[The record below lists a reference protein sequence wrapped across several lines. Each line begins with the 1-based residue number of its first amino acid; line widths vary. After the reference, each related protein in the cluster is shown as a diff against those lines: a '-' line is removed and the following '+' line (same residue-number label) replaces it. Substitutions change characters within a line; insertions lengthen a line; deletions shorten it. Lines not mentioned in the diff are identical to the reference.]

1 MQQEGG
7 SWSLMIRQSVILMKS
22 EQMQGQILKR
32 AGKKKKKKE
41 EVDSTKTL
49 DGSLELLEQLALC
62 N

>member
-7 SWSLMIRQSVILMKS
+7 SWYLMIRQSVILMKS

-32 AGKKKKKKE
+32 AGKKKKE

-49 DGSLELLEQLALC
+49 DGRLELLEQLAP
-62 N
+62 

>member
-32 AGKKKKKKE
+32 AGKKKKKK
-41 EVDSTKTL
+41 
-49 DGSLELLEQLALC
+49 GRGR
-62 N
+62 